1 MFDGWFLRYRVN
13 RAIHSHEKLMRLNRS
28 KSTCMLPIDK
38 SVISQNSKYMEYADR
53 FFLLRG
59 WGLLCSVPF
68 VLVVLVSFS
77 AFVWS
82 GLELYRADARSV
94 PAQEQMVM
102 LIAAAIFLAMSFPL
116 LRITL
121 FRDVFTYTNCP
132 IRFNRAERK
141 IFVFNGDNKGGTLTV
156 PWDDAFIFIGE
167 GRPVGGGAAETTY
180 DLRCHVLDDNEVVRH
195 TFAIGHHCGNSKAE
209 VLQHWEMIRR
219 YMEEGPQA
227 LPFPPLALYLSTEPT
242 LRNAFIIQVGGMGDG
257 WLRIIAG
264 VFTVPWALAR
274 YVALKTC
281 KEPKWPDW
289 VEAACAVDPDDPYR
303 QPEPR
308 FAGDARTVGP
318 DGDERY
324 FAYVQKAA
332 EQAAAYDESLEI
344 DAKVSA

>member
-1 MFDGWFLRYRVN
+1 
-13 RAIHSHEKLMRLNRS
+13 
-28 KSTCMLPIDK
+28 
-38 SVISQNSKYMEYADR
+38 
-53 FFLLRG
+53 
-59 WGLLCSVPF
+59 
-68 VLVVLVSFS
+68 
-77 AFVWS
+77 
-82 GLELYRADARSV
+82 
-94 PAQEQMVM
+94 
-102 LIAAAIFLAMSFPL
+102 MS
-116 LRITL
+116 I
-121 FRDVFTYTNCP
+121 FRDAFTYTCSP
-132 IRFNRAERK
+132 IRFNRVERK
-141 IFVFNGDNKGGTLTV
+141 IYVFNGDLKGGILTI
-156 PWDDAFIFIGE
+156 PWDKAFLFPGR
-167 GRPVGGGAAETTY
+167 GRPIGGGDADWTY

-227 LPFPPLALYLSTEPT
+227 LPFPPLALYMSTEPT

-274 YVALKTC
+274 YLALKTC